1 MIPVI
6 TPAQMAA
13 IDSEAAEPR
22 EELIDRAARAVAREA
37 VRILG
42 GVYGRRAA
50 VVVGPGT
57 NGSDG
62 RVAARHLQRRGVR
75 VQVFEVA
82 DPPELIDSVDLVIDA
97 AFGTGLSRPYS
108 FPGVEPGVAVL
119 AVDIPSGVDGLTG
132 GVRGAPVIA
141 NRTITFAAMK
151 PGLLLEPGRSYC
163 GDVVVADIGL
173 DVSRASVFVVDHADL
188 VAWVRAR
195 PADDHKWRTAV
206 RVIGASLGMEGAGY
220 LAAAAAQRVGA
231 GLVQL
236 ASPGGA
242 ASAGPVEAVGY
253 SLPATGWGVEAAGN
267 VDRLQ
272 AVLLGPG
279 LGRDDLA
286 SIHDVLAV
294 DLPLVIDGDALVP
307 GLMTVLSARLAPTV
321 LTPHDGE
328 WRRLGGDPSPDRIAA
343 TVDMARSTGAVVVR
357 KGPTTVV
364 ASPGGDARIVSAG
377 TPALATAGTGDV
389 LAGLVVGL
397 LAQGIDAFDAAT
409 AAAQI
414 HAEVA
419 ATVSAGLVAH
429 DLVDGLPHVL
439 AQIGETQS

>member
-1 MIPVI
+1 VIPVI

-13 IDSEAAEPR
+13 IDSEAMDPPEV
-22 EELIDRAARAVAREA
+22 LIDRAARAVAREA
-37 VRILG
+37 IRMLG
-42 GVYGRRAA
+42 GVYGRRVA
-50 VVVGPGT
+50 VVVGPGN
-57 NGSDG
+57 NGADG
-62 RVAARHLQRRGVR
+62 RLAAGHLQRRGVR

-82 DPPELIDSVDLVIDA
+82 ETPQLIDSVDLVIDA

-132 GVRGAPVIA
+132 ELFGAPVIVD
-141 NRTITFAAMK
+141 RTITFAAMK
-151 PGLLLEPGRSYC
+151 PGLLLEPGRSHC

-173 DVSRASVFVVDHADL
+173 DVSRASVFVVGHADL
-188 VAWVRAR
+188 AEWVRAR

-206 RVIGASLGMEGAGY
+206 RVIGASRGMEGAGY

-242 ASAGPVEAVGY
+242 ASAGPVEAVSQ
-253 SLPATGWGVEAAGN
+253 SLPITDWGAEAVGN
-267 VDRLQ
+267 IDRLQ

-286 SIHDVLAV
+286 SVQDVLAIH
-294 DLPLVIDGDALVP
+294 LALVIDGDALVP
-307 GLMTVLSARLAPTV
+307 ELMTGLSARPSPTV

-364 ASPGGDARIVSAG
+364 ASPSGRARIVSVG

-414 HAEVA
+414 HAEA
-419 ATVSAGLVAH
+419 AALVPAGLVAH
-429 DLVDGLPHVL
+429 DLLDRLPHVL
-439 AQIGETQS
+439 AQIGETQL

>member
-6 TPAQMAA
+6 SPAQMAA
-13 IDSEAAEPR
+13 IDSEAADPPEV
-22 EELIDRAARAVAREA
+22 LIDRAARAVAREA
-37 VRILG
+37 IRMLG
-42 GVYGRRAA
+42 GVYGRRVA
-50 VVVGPGT
+50 VVVGPGN
-57 NGSDG
+57 NGADG
-62 RVAARHLQRRGVR
+62 RLAARHLQRRGVR

-82 DPPELIDSVDLVIDA
+82 DAPELIASVDLVIDA

-108 FPGVEPGVAVL
+108 FPGVEPGIAVL

-132 GVRGAPVIA
+132 ELLGAPAIVD
-141 NRTITFAAMK
+141 RTITFAAMK
-151 PGLLLEPGRSYC
+151 PGLLLEPGRSHC

-173 DVSRASVFVVDHADL
+173 DVSRASVFVVGHADL
-188 VAWVRAR
+188 AEWVRAR

-242 ASAGPVEAVGY
+242 ASLGPVEAVSH
-253 SLPATGWGVEAAGN
+253 SLPATGWGAEAAGN

-286 SIHDVLAV
+286 SVHDVLAIH
-294 DLPLVIDGDALVP
+294 LALVIDGDALVP
-307 GLMTVLSARLAPTV
+307 ELMTELSARPSPTV

-364 ASPGGDARIVSAG
+364 ASPSGRARIVSAG

-414 HAEVA
+414 HAEA
-419 ATVSAGLVAH
+419 ADLVPAGLVAH
-429 DLVDGLPHVL
+429 DLIDRLPHVL